1 MQRGEASAFDPAFYC
16 AAIGGVR
23 RPSEGTPFWRS
34 PSGAQVAEAVSVR
47 PVLLVIDILV
57 DFLDR
62 WSEADRAKLVA
73 SVRSVVELFR
83 AMGLPVVWVRQ
94 EFEPDLSDA
103 FLEMRRENISI
114 TIKGT
119 PGCRI
124 IPELVPLADE
134 TQIIKK
140 RFSAFFGTPLD
151 RLLVTL
157 GADTVVLAGVNTH
170 ACVRMAAI
178 DAYQRDLDVIIAREA
193 VGSYD
198 REHER
203 VSLRYMD
210 GGIARVMSL
219 SEVAA
224 CLAGRKAQS

>member
-1 MQRGEASAFDPAFYC
+1 MQRGEASAFDPAFYW

-23 RPSEGTPFWRS
+23 RPSEGAPFWRS

-73 SVRSVVELFR
+73 SVRSLVELFR
-83 AMGLPVVWVRQ
+83 AMGLPVVW
-94 EFEPDLSDA
+94 
-103 FLEMRRENISI
+103 
-114 TIKGT
+114 
-119 PGCRI
+119 
-124 IPELVPLADE
+124 
-134 TQIIKK
+134 
-140 RFSAFFGTPLD
+140 
-151 RLLVTL
+151 
-157 GADTVVLAGVNTH
+157 
-170 ACVRMAAI
+170 
-178 DAYQRDLDVIIAREA
+178 
-193 VGSYD
+193 
-198 REHER
+198 